1 MIRVLQDSNIEINVC
16 TKRSRFT
23 AFCFV
28 RGFFNQSPRSENL
41 IERKCVKLFSLYVYY
56 MLALKRNSCERQR
69 MSTLI
74 LDNAFRETVLYLSYW
89 YRISQFFVGRIFFF
103 LSYAFFHPDGLFA
116 GTLLWKHLSHKHAFG
131 TVVVLLYFIHKT
143 GARVRQIQQ

>member
-1 MIRVLQDSNIEINVC
+1 MVRVLQDSKIEINVC

-23 AFCFV
+23 AFFFIC
-28 RGFFNQSPRSENL
+28 GFFNQSPRSENL

-69 MSTLI
+69 MRTLI
-74 LDNAFRETVLYLSYW
+74 LDNAFREAVLYLSYW
-89 YRISQFFVGRIFFF
+89 YRISQSFVGRIFFLF
-103 LSYAFFHPDGLFA
+103 CAFFHPDGLFA
-116 GTLLWKHLSHKHAFG
+116 GTLLWKHLSHKHALG
-131 TVVVLLYFIHKT
+131 TVVVLLYFIHKI